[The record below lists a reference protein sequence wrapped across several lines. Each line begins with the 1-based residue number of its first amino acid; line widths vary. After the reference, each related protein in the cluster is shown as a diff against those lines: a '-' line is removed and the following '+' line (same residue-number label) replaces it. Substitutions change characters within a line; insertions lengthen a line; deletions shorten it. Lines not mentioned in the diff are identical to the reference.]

1 MNTSHGP
8 DVNDPLTAL
17 MRGFSFMASALQP
30 PAGAAGMSPPMLGP
44 SPVHTVLMQA
54 QTAAGA
60 AVMRGLQR
68 GAQSW
73 VDYGKALS
81 LRPAGEAATDEAQQL
96 ASSVDE
102 ARAHLRRL
110 TEIAAD
116 EARLLETQLRG
127 LDEQLR
133 TIMQDPA
140 PVEPPAHRRYARA
153 KP

>member
-1 MNTSHGP
+1 MNTPHGP
-8 DVNDPLTAL
+8 DLDDPLASL
-17 MRGFSFMASALQP
+17 MRGFTFMSAALQP
-30 PAGAAGMSPPMLGP
+30 PAGAAGMPTPMPGP
-44 SPVHTVLMQA
+44 SPLHTALLQA
-54 QTAAGA
+54 QAAAGA

-73 VDYGKALS
+73 ADYGKAMAS
-81 LRPAGEAATDEAQQL
+81 QPAGAAAADEAQQH
-96 ASSVDE
+96 ARHVDE

-110 TEIAAD
+110 SEIAHD

-133 TIMQDPA
+133 ATVADAAAAEAPA
-140 PVEPPAHRRYARA
+140 RRRYARA